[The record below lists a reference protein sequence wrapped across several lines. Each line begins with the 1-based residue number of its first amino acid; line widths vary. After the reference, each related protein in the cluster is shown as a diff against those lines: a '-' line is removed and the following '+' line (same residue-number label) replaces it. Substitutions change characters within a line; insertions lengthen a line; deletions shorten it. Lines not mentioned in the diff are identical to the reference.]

1 MICTYVCD
9 LQQLSQF
16 HPRSNILG
24 LTDKCIM
31 MNVTAKISKQL
42 YDKTML
48 YICNYNF
55 ICFID
60 HPIIFANSSSSNPV
74 AGESVTVTCYILL
87 AEGVSHDV
95 HFQWE
100 GPGEIPDPAPS
111 STVGE
116 VVTSELTLSY
126 IRTSQAGQ
134 YTCTASLCG
143 FSVSSTATTNVSVQ
157 SKFTCVL
164 HS

>member
-1 MICTYVCD
+1 M
-9 LQQLSQF
+9 QF
-16 HPRSNILG
+16 
-24 LTDKCIM
+24 LTD
-31 MNVTAKISKQL
+31 
-42 YDKTML
+42 
-48 YICNYNF
+48 
-55 ICFID
+55 
-60 HPIIFANSSSSNPV
+60 HPEVFVNSSNFTPM
-74 AGESVTVTCYILL
+74 AGDSVTVTCYVIL
-87 AEGVSHDV
+87 AEDVSHDV

-157 SKFTCVL
+157 SKFTT
-164 HS
+164 